1 MCQKLRNLLY
11 RLIENLMLICK
22 TSENNK
28 FASSSREILLQTT
41 VRGNP
46 PLAICIK
53 YMVVYTICMIVS
65 NHIFIFATTMLCY
78 PGKEIDCS
86 SWIHP
91 IWHLVLNLTIHLQ
104 VLIFLQFFQ
113 TLTWWK
119 NSVSAASQCLAAW
132 ILNARCGSLPIWLVW
147 TPNTVWKVLLQFIS
161 FGTASFLSSFFW
173 NQTQGSS
180 STKKRTAYK

>member
-22 TSENNK
+22 MSENNK
-28 FASSSREILLQTT
+28 FASSSKDILLRTT

-46 PLAICIK
+46 HLAICIK
-53 YMVVYTICMIVS
+53 YMVVYTVCMIVS
-65 NHIFIFATTMLCY
+65 NPIFISATTMLCY
-78 PGKEIDCS
+78 PGEEIDCS

-91 IWHLVLNLTIHLQ
+91 IWYLVLNLTIHLQ

-113 TLTWWK
+113 TLTWCK
-119 NSVSAASQCLAAW
+119 NSVSAASQCWAAW
-132 ILNARCGSLPIWLVW
+132 ILNARCESLPIWLFW

-161 FGTASFLSSFFW
+161 FGTASFLSSVFW
-173 NQTQGSS
+173 NQIQDSS
-180 STKKRTAYK
+180 STKKQTAYK